1 MGHSKLR
8 IDEKRRV
15 DEKRRIDEERQ
26 FEEADGTPSVGS
38 LEECAYM
45 RRALRLAERG
55 RGHVSPNPM
64 VGAVLV
70 RDGEIVG
77 EGAHLKVGGPHAEAH
92 AIAAAGTAARNS
104 TLYVTLEPCSHHGR
118 TPPCAQAVID
128 AGVRRVV
135 CAIQDPD
142 EAVSGRGFKLLA
154 DAGIDVVTGVLEDE
168 ATRQNSAYL
177 KHRRTGLPHVTLKL
191 GQSLDGIIATRTG
204 ASRWITSERSRRH
217 AHRVRS
223 QVDAIVVGAGTVTTD
238 DPRLDVRHVRGPD
251 PQVFVVDGRLSTSP
265 NACVFRERN
274 GIVLTAESAPIR
286 RLEKFRRAQVEVWLF
301 DHIDGVIDLR
311 AVTARAAQHGV
322 MSMLIEGGRTLAA
335 AALRDRIVDEL
346 CVYVAPRL
354 IGDGIGSIG
363 DLGVDELEQAIQLE
377 QIRTRRLGSDLL
389 YTATVRYSC
398 SRES

>member
-1 MGHSKLR
+1 MGHSELT
-8 IDEKRRV
+8 
-15 DEKRRIDEERQ
+15 IDEESRIDKELQ
-26 FEEADGTPSVGS
+26 IDETGATPSGGS
-38 LEECAYM
+38 MEDCGYM

-92 AIAAAGTAARNS
+92 AITAAGTGTTGA

-118 TPPCAQAVID
+118 TPPCAEAVIK

-142 EAVSGRGFKLLA
+142 EAVSGRGFGQLA
-154 DAGIDVVTGVLEDE
+154 DAGIEVETGVLAAE
-168 ATRQNSAYL
+168 AARQNSAYL
-177 KHRRTGLPHVTLKL
+177 KHRRTGLPYVTLKL

-217 AHRVRS
+217 AHKIRA
-223 QVDAIVVGAGTVTTD
+223 QVDAIVVGAGTVTAD

-251 PQVFVVDGRLSTSP
+251 PQVFVVDGKLSTSP
-265 NACVFRERN
+265 DACVFRERDA
-274 GIVLTAESAPIR
+274 ILLTAKSAPAD
-286 RLEKFRRAQVEVWLF
+286 RLERFRHAQVEVWLF

-311 AVTARAAQHGV
+311 AITAKAAQHGAI
-322 MSMLIEGGRTLAA
+322 SMLIEGGRTLAA

-346 CVYVAPRL
+346 CVYVAPCL

-363 DLGVDELEQAIQLE
+363 DLGVDELTQAVKLE

-389 YTATVRYSC
+389 YTANVRYPC
-398 SRES
+398 SPES

>member
-1 MGHSKLR
+1 MGHSELT
-8 IDEKRRV
+8 
-15 DEKRRIDEERQ
+15 IDEESRIDKELQ
-26 FEEADGTPSVGS
+26 IDETGATPSGGS
-38 LEECAYM
+38 MEDCGYM

-92 AIAAAGTAARNS
+92 AITAAGTGTTGA

-118 TPPCAQAVID
+118 TPPCAEAVIK

-142 EAVSGRGFKLLA
+142 EAVSGRGLGQLA
-154 DAGIDVVTGVLEDE
+154 DAGIEVETGVLAAE
-168 ATRQNSAYL
+168 AARQNSAYL
-177 KHRRTGLPHVTLKL
+177 KHRRTGLPYVTLKL

-217 AHRVRS
+217 AHKIRA
-223 QVDAIVVGAGTVTTD
+223 QVDAIVVGAGTVTAD

-251 PQVFVVDGRLSTSP
+251 PQVFVVDGKLSTSP
-265 NACVFRERN
+265 DACVFRERDA
-274 GIVLTAESAPIR
+274 ILLTAKSAPAN
-286 RLEKFRRAQVEVWLF
+286 RLERFRHAQVEVWLF

-311 AVTARAAQHGV
+311 AITAKAAQHGV
-322 MSMLIEGGRTLAA
+322 ISMLIEGGRTLAA

-346 CVYVAPRL
+346 CVYVAPCL

-363 DLGVDELEQAIQLE
+363 YLGVDELTQAVKLE
-377 QIRTRRLGSDLL
+377 QIRTHRLGSDLL
-389 YTATVRYSC
+389 YTANVRYPC
-398 SRES
+398 SPES

>member
-1 MGHSKLR
+1 
-8 IDEKRRV
+8 
-15 DEKRRIDEERQ
+15 
-26 FEEADGTPSVGS
+26 
-38 LEECAYM
+38 
-45 RRALRLAERG
+45 
-55 RGHVSPNPM
+55 M

-92 AIAAAGTAARNS
+92 AIAAAGTGARDS

-118 TPPCAQAVID
+118 TPPCAEAVIN

-142 EAVSGRGFKLLA
+142 EAVSGRGFHLLA
-154 DAGIDVVTGVLEDE
+154 EAGIKVETGVLAAE
-168 ATRQNSAYL
+168 AARQNSAYL

-217 AHRVRS
+217 THRIRA
-223 QVDAIVVGAGTVTTD
+223 QVDAIVVGAGTVTAD

-251 PQVFVVDGRLSTSP
+251 PQVFVVDGKLSTSP
-265 NACVFRERN
+265 KACVFRERN
-274 GIVLTAESAPIR
+274 GIVLTAKSAPAD

-311 AVTARAAQHGV
+311 AITARVAQHGV

-346 CVYVAPRL
+346 CVYVAPCL

-363 DLGVDELEQAIQLE
+363 DLGVDELAQAIQLE